1 MNFLLIVLWM
11 LFAAEVY
18 YAESVVE
25 GTTITSYSGF
35 FWTAAFSSAG
45 IADMT
50 VDGVSELL
58 GRIWIVLGSTPF
70 SGRLWRR

>member
-35 FWTAAFSSAG
+35 FLDRGFLIGWYCG
-45 IADMT
+45 H
-50 VDGVSELL
+50 DG
-58 GRIWIVLGSTPF
+58 GRGL
-70 SGRLWRR
+70 